1 MPDLPT
7 LEQRRQQAVL
17 QLHDFLCRECGGVRI
32 PDAEVAQIVGRNF
45 ISGWRLT
52 IQPLQKQREMN
63 VCVDGLFPFA
73 APRFQLVGGPPFLA
87 WPHVE
92 KDGALCLGDETFTVD
107 PSQPVLMARQLL
119 VEMAFPL
126 LRASESGSNRE
137 DFRTEFY
144 SYWNT
149 SIPAGGVP
157 IRSLLLPQGP
167 SRAVRI
173 WRGQHFAVVGETEES
188 ILQWLKNLNG
198 DQKQFDNT
206 EASCLLWLNELP
218 LPVQYPQRSSD
229 VQAMAHSSG
238 GAEFLLKLAAKEK
251 RSIPVIFGSMSE
263 NGPCLGAV
271 IVSNIENTDVIGR
284 HVNSIEAGFRPGHT
298 PRNLVAKRLFNRST
312 PVTRAAV
319 ERADAAWVHGR
330 DQDPRQAALASR
342 RVVIIGCGAIGAPV
356 ATHLAMAGVGYVLL
370 VDPENL
376 SWANIGRHPLG
387 ADSVGFGK
395 ALQLAKKLAVSFP
408 HARFDSR
415 TEQFGAVLQKEQ
427 SLLVD
432 CDLIVCA
439 TGVWSVE
446 SALNAWHI
454 GGKRPAN
461 ILYSWTEPHAC
472 AGHAVAIIPDGAC
485 LQCQFSRLGDAKTIL
500 TEWGSVGPKR
510 EPACGAVYQPYGPV
524 ELAWTTALAS
534 ALALDCLLGKIS
546 RSTHRIWAGPKA
558 LLEAAGGSWSADWI
572 RDRKEREAGGFL
584 EERVWAKDSTCPI
597 CT

>member
-1 MPDLPT
+1 MLDVPS
-7 LEQRRQQAVL
+7 LEQRRQQAIL

-32 PDAEVAQIVGRNF
+32 PDAEAAQTVDRNF

-52 IQPLQKQREMN
+52 IQPLQKQRQVN

-73 APRFQLVGGPPFLA
+73 APRFQLVGGPTFLT

-107 PSQPVLMARQLL
+107 PLQPVLMARQLL

-144 SYWNT
+144 SYWNA
-149 SIPAGGVP
+149 SIPAGAVP
-157 IRSLLLPQGP
+157 IRSLLVPHGP

-173 WRGQHFAVVGETEES
+173 WRGEHFAVVGETEES
-188 ILQWLKNLNG
+188 ILQWLKNLYG
-198 DQKQFDNT
+198 DQKQFDST

-218 LPVQYPQRSSD
+218 LPVQYPQRSTD
-229 VQAMAHSSG
+229 VQAMAHACG
-238 GAEFLLKLAAKEK
+238 GGEFLLKLAAKEK
-251 RSIPVIFGSMSE
+251 RSIVVIFGSVSE

-271 IVSNIENTDVIGR
+271 IVSNSERTDVIGR
-284 HVNSIEAGFRPGHT
+284 QVNAIEAGFRPGHT
-298 PRNLVAKRLFNRST
+298 PRKLVAQRLFSSST
-312 PVTRAAV
+312 SVTRARV

-342 RVVIIGCGAIGAPV
+342 RVVIIGCGAVGAPV
-356 ATHLAMAGVGYVLL
+356 ATQLAMAGVGNILL
-370 VDPENL
+370 IDPENL
-376 SWANIGRHPLG
+376 SWPNIGRHPLG

-395 ALQLAKKLAVSFP
+395 ALQLAKKLTVSFP

-415 TEQFGAVLQKEQ
+415 TEEFGTVLQKEQ
-427 SLLVD
+427 SLLVA

-439 TGVWSVE
+439 TGIWSVE
-446 SALNAWHI
+446 SALNAWHV

-472 AGHAVAIIPDGAC
+472 AGHAVAIRPDDAC

-500 TEWGSVGPKR
+500 TEWGTVGPR
-510 EPACGAVYQPYGPV
+510 HEPACGAVYQPYGPV

-546 RSTHRIWAGPKA
+546 SSTHRIWAGPKA
-558 LLEAAGGSWSADWI
+558 LLEAAGGSWNADWI

-584 EERVWAKDSTCPI
+584 EERVWTKDPACPI
-597 CT
+597 CA

>member
-1 MPDLPT
+1 MLDVPS
-7 LEQRRQQAVL
+7 LEQRRQQAIL
-17 QLHDFLCRECGGVRI
+17 QLHDFLCRECGAARI
-32 PDAEVAQIVGRNF
+32 PDPEAAQIVGRNF
-45 ISGWRLT
+45 ISGWRLG

-73 APRFQLVGGPPFLA
+73 APRFQLIGGPAFLT

-107 PSQPVLMARQLL
+107 ASQPVLMARQLL

-144 SYWNT
+144 SYWNA
-149 SIPAGGVP
+149 SIPAGGVA

-173 WRGQHFAVVGETEES
+173 WRGQHFAVVGETEQS
-188 ILQWLKNLNG
+188 ILQWLKNLYG
-198 DQKQFDNT
+198 DQKQFDTT

-218 LPVQYPQRSSD
+218 LPVQYPHRSSD
-229 VQAMAHSSG
+229 VHAMAHASG
-238 GAEFLLKLAAKEK
+238 GAELLLELAAKEK
-251 RSIPVIFGSMSE
+251 RSIPVIFGSVSE

-271 IVSNIENTDVIGR
+271 IVSNTKRMDVVGR
-284 HVNSIEAGFRPGHT
+284 HINSIEAGFRPGLT
-298 PRNLVAKRLFNRST
+298 PRKLIAKRLFNGST

-330 DQDPRQAALASR
+330 DQDPRQATLASR
-342 RVVIIGCGAIGAPV
+342 RAVIIGCGAIGAPV
-356 ATHLAMAGVGYVLL
+356 ATQLAMAGVGYILL
-370 VDPENL
+370 VDPAIL

-395 ALQLAKKLAVSFP
+395 AQQLAKKLAVSFP
-408 HARFDSR
+408 HAHFESR
-415 TEQFGAVLQKEQ
+415 AEEFGAVLQKDQ
-427 SLLVD
+427 SLLAD
-432 CDLIVCA
+432 SDLIVCA
-439 TGVWSVE
+439 TGIWSVE

-454 GGKRPAN
+454 GGMRPAN

-472 AGHAVAIIPDGAC
+472 AGHAVAIKPDDAC
-485 LQCQFSRLGDAKTIL
+485 LQCQFSRLGDAKTTL
-500 TEWGSVGPKR
+500 TEWGSVGPKH

-534 ALALDCLLGKIS
+534 ALALDCLLSKIS
-546 RSTHRIWAGPKA
+546 SSTHRIWAGPKA
-558 LLEAAGGSWSADWI
+558 MLEAAGGSWNADWI

-584 EERVWAKDSTCPI
+584 EQRVWAKDLTCPI